1 MSLKRSANKARDIL
15 RENGF
20 PFSDDVTLEPSGRS
34 FSKGGQY
41 GVEIPAVNNLM
52 MLETIVSTLRESEI
66 YCTRFNETHGSFLR
80 SDHEIKEMLQLCHE
94 NNYGMLFGLGPR
106 PEYDVKSSFYRTEF
120 GMEQG
125 RQLNNNDAISHSIEE
140 ALRLSELG
148 CRGLIVYDPGVLFIL
163 NDLRKK
169 EILPVNMKFKTSSH
183 CMVTN
188 AIIARLMADA
198 GADSITTAHDL
209 SLATMY
215 EIRRFNPD
223 LVIDIPID
231 VYASKGGYLRFYEVG
246 ELAQI
251 AAPMYLKVGASAQSH
266 PYDSVGAPVAKERV
280 RRLGLVLD
288 HLQQV
293 APELQKI
300 DQADPTVCLPQ
311 QM

>member
-1 MSLKRSANKARDIL
+1 MSLKRSADKARTIL
-15 RENGF
+15 RDNGF

-34 FSKGGQY
+34 FPKGGQY

-52 MLETIVSTLRESEI
+52 MLETIVSALRESEI

-80 SDHEIKEMLQLCHE
+80 SDREIKEMLQLCHE

-163 NDLRKK
+163 NELRKK
-169 EILPVNMKFKTSSH
+169 EILPANMKFKTSSH

-266 PYDSVGAPVAKERV
+266 PYDSVGAPVAIERV

-300 DQADPTVCLPQ
+300 DHADPTVCLPQ